1 MLASARIISSR
12 EQTVRSIL
20 RCFTFS
26 LFIQCAACLE
36 AIHTPAFCSRH
47 LVLVAA
53 LVSQPTSIQL
63 VQTKSS
69 DRQYFTA
76 GSSSYAS
83 AVSSPQAWVRPQ
95 PCPWEAQ
102 CPGWISSVPP
112 FSCPPFSRGA
122 FDVLPPWS
130 ARQHLLPVLRLRLVV
145 EPSEQCQTK
154 KILQFDVSPQTSAL
168 VVSARDTFGD
178 LLRRTSPWA
187 SLGSPRPVFNREASV
202 RRLGGRR

>member
-1 MLASARIISSR
+1 MSVSLPSPTPRSPLRDQEPDHTRPQRVPRTSRCGHLSYASLLQRVTRKLKMLASARIISSR

-83 AVSSPQAWVRPQ
+83 AVSSPQAWGASTAMSMGSAMSRVDFVR
-95 PCPWEAQ
+95 
-102 CPGWISSVPP
+102 S
-112 FSCPPFSRGA
+112 
-122 FDVLPPWS
+122 
-130 ARQHLLPVLRLRLVV
+130 
-145 EPSEQCQTK
+145 T
-154 KILQFDVSPQTSAL
+154 IL
-168 VVSARDTFGD
+168 VSAIFARSF
-178 LLRRTSPWA
+178 RRTPT
-187 SLGSPRPVFNREASV
+187 VV
-202 RRLGGRR
+202 RSSTLAARVALTLGG